1 MLFRSLRGVAGDIL
15 WYSVK
20 YLHRHPSELDLT
32 IDQMAEV
39 AMIGKQIDKLQIEAI
54 GALGGIG

>member
-1 MLFRSLRGVAGDIL
+1 ML

-32 IDQMAEV
+32 IDQVAEI
-39 AMIGKQIDKLQIEAI
+39 AMVGRQIESNQVEMV
-54 GALGGIG
+54 GALFGGGS